1 MNNVIKGYKGI
12 MDLELTNIDP
22 THHKSLIKQ
31 HKKDIINYK
40 RYQENLPEELRY
52 ENTIEKI
59 VKDREYFFEKRE
71 LELQQKKL
79 EEDNKFRQIIEIH
92 NAIFNN
98 NSPL

>member
-1 MNNVIKGYKGI
+1 MINVIKGYKGI
-12 MDLELTNIDP
+12 MDLDLTNIDP

-40 RYQENLPEELRY
+40 IYQENLPEELRY

-59 VKDREYFFEKRE
+59 EKDKEYFFEKRE
-71 LELQQKKL
+71 FELQQKKL

-98 NSPL
+98 NSRL

>member
-1 MNNVIKGYKGI
+1 MINVIKGYKGI
-12 MDLELTNIDP
+12 MDLDLTNIDP
-22 THHKSLIKQ
+22 THHKLLISQ

-52 ENTIEKI
+52 ENTIGKI
-59 VKDREYFFEKRE
+59 EKDREYFFEKRE

-92 NAIFNN
+92 NSIFNK
-98 NSPL
+98 

>member
-12 MDLELTNIDP
+12 MDLDLTNIDP

-71 LELQQKKL
+71 LELRQKKL

-92 NAIFNN
+92 NAIFNK
-98 NSPL
+98 

>member
-1 MNNVIKGYKGI
+1 MMNVIKGYKGI
-12 MDLELTNIDP
+12 MDLNLTNIDP

-31 HKKDIINYK
+31 HKKDILNYK

-52 ENTIEKI
+52 ENTIGKI
-59 VKDREYFFEKRE
+59 EKDREYFFEKKE

-98 NSPL
+98 K

>member
-1 MNNVIKGYKGI
+1 MMNVIKGYKGI
-12 MDLELTNIDP
+12 MNLELTNIDP

-71 LELQQKKL
+71 LELRQKKL

-98 NSPL
+98 NSRL

>member
-12 MDLELTNIDP
+12 MDLDLTNIHP

-71 LELQQKKL
+71 LELRQKKL

-92 NAIFNN
+92 NAIFNK
-98 NSPL
+98 

>member
-1 MNNVIKGYKGI
+1 MMNVIKGYKGI
-12 MDLELTNIDP
+12 MDLNLTNIDP

-31 HKKDIINYK
+31 HKKDILNYK

-52 ENTIEKI
+52 ENTIGKI

-71 LELQQKKL
+71 LELRQKKL
-79 EEDNKFRQIIEIH
+79 EKDNKFKQIIEIH

-98 NSPL
+98 K

>member
-12 MDLELTNIDP
+12 MDLDLTKIDP
-22 THHKSLIKQ
+22 IHHKSLIKQ

-59 VKDREYFFEKRE
+59 LKDKEYFFEKRE

-92 NAIFNN
+92 NAIFI
-98 NSPL
+98 